1 MNLNKRGR
9 PKRDFEVGFV
19 FILLRMI
26 CFDFQYTLR
35 RLYSVRNLKAQCQ
48 TYSCVCNA

>member
-19 FILLRMI
+19 FILLRMT
-26 CFDFQYTLR
+26 CLDF
-35 RLYSVRNLKAQCQ
+35 
-48 TYSCVCNA
+48 